1 MTIFKIV
8 YLAFNLIYLLG
19 VIVLWILYERYK
31 DKEVEVFTLHRIIT
45 IILIFIV
52 LNMVLGIINVF
63 V

>member
-19 VIVLWILYERYK
+19 GIVLWILYERYK
-31 DKEVEVFTLHRIIT
+31 DKEVEVLTLHPIIT

-52 LNMVLGIINVF
+52 LNMVFGIINAF